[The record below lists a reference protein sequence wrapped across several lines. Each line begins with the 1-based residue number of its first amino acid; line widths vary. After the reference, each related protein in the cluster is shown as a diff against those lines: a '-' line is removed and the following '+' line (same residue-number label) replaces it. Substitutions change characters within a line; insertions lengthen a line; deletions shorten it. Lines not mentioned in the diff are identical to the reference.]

1 MHKTTPTHI
10 EEREIIIIIRYLKPE
25 NLDKY
30 KLSLLNN
37 PASRQNYIR
46 PFHLESN
53 RKSDRR

>member
-1 MHKTTPTHI
+1 MHKTTQTYI
-10 EEREIIIIIRYLKPE
+10 EEREIIIIYLKPE

-37 PASRQNYIR
+37 PASKQIYIR
-46 PFHLESN
+46 PFQQESN